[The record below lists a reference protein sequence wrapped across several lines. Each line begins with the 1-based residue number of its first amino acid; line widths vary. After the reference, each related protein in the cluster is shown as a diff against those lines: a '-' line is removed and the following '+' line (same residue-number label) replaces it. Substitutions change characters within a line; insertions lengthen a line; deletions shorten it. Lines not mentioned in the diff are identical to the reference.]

1 MKYRRLGK
9 AGVKVSELSFGSWL
23 TFGNQISD
31 ETAEGLM
38 RKCYESGVNYF
49 DNAEGYARGR
59 SELVM
64 GKILRKVGWPR
75 DTWLVSSK
83 VFFGAAEEP
92 QKPNQYGLSRKHVFE
107 ACYAAMRRLQVDYL
121 DLFFCHRP
129 DAESPI
135 EETVRVMS
143 DLIAQGKVLYW
154 GTSEWSAQEIMQAYA
169 VAKQYNLVPPTMEQP
184 QYSLLVR
191 ERVEKEYARLYSEIG
206 LGTTIW
212 SPLASGLLTG
222 KYNDGIPKETRFA
235 FEANEWLR
243 EEIVRKERVAI
254 VGELATVAA
263 DLGISQALLAV
274 AWCLKNPNVSTVI
287 LGASKEGQL
296 EETLQATEAAEKLT
310 LDVLD
315 NIEQI
320 LKHKPLK

>member
-1 MKYRRLGK
+1 M
-9 AGVKVSELSFGSWL
+9 SELSFGSWL

-31 ETAEGLM
+31 ALAEDLM
-38 RKCYESGVNYF
+38 RKCYENGVNFF

-64 GKILRKVGWPR
+64 GKILQKVGWPR

-107 ACYAAMRRLQVDYL
+107 ACHAALRRLRVDYL

-129 DAESPI
+129 DPETPI

-154 GTSEWSAQEIMQAYA
+154 GTSEWSAQEIMQAVTIA
-169 VAKQYNLVPPTMEQP
+169 RQYNLVPPTMEQP

-222 KYNDGIPKETRFA
+222 KYNDGIPKETRLG
-235 FEANEWLR
+235 FESNEWLR
-243 EEIVRKERVAI
+243 EYVISDEKIAKVKA
-254 VGELATVAA
+254 LAAVAA
-263 DLGISQALLAV
+263 DLGISQAVLAI
-274 AWCLKNPNVSTVI
+274 AWCLKNPHVSTVI
-287 LGASKEGQL
+287 LGASKESQL
-296 EETLQATEAAEKLT
+296 AETLTASEAAEKLT
-310 LDVLD
+310 PDVLEK
-315 NIEQI
+315 IEQI
-320 LKHKPLK
+320 LQNKPVN

>member
-31 ETAEGLM
+31 DVAESLM
-38 RKCYESGVNYF
+38 RKCYENGVNFF

-64 GKILRKVGWPR
+64 GKILGKAGWPR

-107 ACYAAMRRLQVDYL
+107 ACHDAMRRLQVDYL

-129 DAESPI
+129 DPETPI
-135 EETVRVMS
+135 EETVSVMS

-154 GTSEWSAQEIMQAYA
+154 GTSEWSVQEIMQAYT
-169 VAKQYNLVPPTMEQP
+169 VARQYGLVPPTMEQP

-222 KYNDGIPKETRFA
+222 KHNDGISKETRLA

-243 EEIVRKERVAI
+243 EYVISKERIAKVR
-254 VGELATVAA
+254 ELAPVAA
-263 DLGISQALLAV
+263 DLGISQAVLAV

-287 LGASKEGQL
+287 LGASKETQL
-296 EETLQATEAAEKLT
+296 EETLTASGATEKLT
-310 LDVLD
+310 PDVLEKIE
-315 NIEQI
+315 NILQNN
-320 LKHKPLK
+320 PLK